1 MGYISSVAAI
11 NPSPRGAS
19 ADKELPPEFKH
30 PPNRFKKPAQIE
42 SPPHSLSAGFFVP
55 SQCIAPRR
63 RMIDRGI

>member
-42 SPPHSLSAGFFVP
+42 SPPIRSPPVFSFRVNASLREDV
-55 SQCIAPRR
+55 
-63 RMIDRGI
+63 